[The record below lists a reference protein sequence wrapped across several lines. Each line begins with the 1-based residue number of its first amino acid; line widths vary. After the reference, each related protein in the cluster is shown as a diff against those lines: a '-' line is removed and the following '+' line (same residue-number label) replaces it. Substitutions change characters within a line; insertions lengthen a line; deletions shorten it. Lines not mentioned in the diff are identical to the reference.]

1 MVRGCNPHFGDADV
15 LELTLTTGCR
25 SVNAKE
31 VCKCGKV
38 AVCNAA
44 NHCLVRLSVCL
55 SVNCESDGA
64 CRKVLA
70 GFARYHVIFLVA
82 LPSKLQPTAS
92 LSKRALGKGRQ
103 GKATLLVAIDQ
114 PPIAASNIPVAA
126 ARHHQHHQ
134 HHQHHPATRRAI
146 TLGQLDTLLC
156 TGDNN
161 HLLRSNLR
169 IVAAT
174 HPNILTTRAHSRPHR
189 HE

>member
-55 SVNCESDGA
+55 SENCEPDGA

-103 GKATLLVAIDQ
+103 GKA
-114 PPIAASNIPVAA
+114 
-126 ARHHQHHQ
+126 R
-134 HHQHHPATRRAI
+134 
-146 TLGQLDTLLC
+146 QLFS
-156 TGDNN
+156 
-161 HLLRSNLR
+161 LRSINRPLLPPTSPSLQHDTTNTTLPPDVR
-169 IVAAT
+169 LLSANSIHCFALATTTIFYAAT
-174 HPNILTTRAHSRPHR
+174 
-189 HE
+189 